1 MRPGRL
7 RAIPSRTPMR
17 NWKIESTIE
26 GVYSTKASRTPAISL
41 SAPSAMAGTH
51 STSTSTKVSTTALI
65 ASPIAGALSA
75 ITLQNSTIASPILAT
90 MAGISSAIPVMI
102 TVRDA
107 TIAVAPAV
115 PAAANAV
122 TPTAKADR
130 PAPARAKPAPIPTT
144 DTPISANAPL
154 KPRIVGT
161 RGVRTRPATPITV
174 NAPARATSPLAIAV
188 QLIAPRMLS
197 TGVMTSNALAATN
210 IAADPASVPVIAFK
224 PIARIAIAP
233 PRVTKPLAISSQVI
247 PLILLRASAITTKAA
262 ATAIRPV
269 PIPTIFLGMKLTAI
283 VTAVSAPAIA
293 TSPLAIS
300 SQDIEPKSCTAEAN
314 IFIEAAIAIKATPVD
329 ITCLAFPVRFVK
341 SVISASNAPTET
353 NPFAI
358 SSHSMP
364 PKSSQAE
371 ANTLIA
377 AANIT
382 IPVAVVMDLPLNFA
396 VFINRETSAS
406 RTPTPTNPLASSS
419 QLSAERSS
427 QTDASTLIA
436 AANITICVAPFTIV
450 PLPLL
455 ITFAA
460 ATITVVKPATPITPV
475 VSCFASKSPIF
486 FKALA
491 RIRTD
496 VAMPS
501 IAVTLLVTPLA

>member
-1 MRPGRL
+1 
-7 RAIPSRTPMR
+7 
-17 NWKIESTIE
+17 
-26 GVYSTKASRTPAISL
+26 
-41 SAPSAMAGTH
+41 
-51 STSTSTKVSTTALI
+51 
-65 ASPIAGALSA
+65 
-75 ITLQNSTIASPILAT
+75 
-90 MAGISSAIPVMI
+90 MI
-102 TVRDA
+102 TVKEA

-115 PAAANAV
+115 PAAARAV
-122 TPTAKADR
+122 KPTARADK
-130 PAPARAKPAPIPTT
+130 PAPARAKPAPMPRT

-154 KPRIVGT
+154 RPRMVGT
-161 RGVRTRPATPITV
+161 KGVSTKPATPMTV
-174 NAPARATSPLAIAV
+174 NAPANATRPLAIAS
-188 QLIAPRMLS
+188 QLIAPRILS
-197 TGVMTSNALAATN
+197 TGVITSSAEAATI
-210 IAADPASVPVIAFK
+210 IAAEPARVPVIALR
-224 PIARIAIAP
+224 PMARIAIAP

-247 PLILLRASAITTKAA
+247 PLILLRASAIITKAA

-269 PIPTIFLGMKLTAI
+269 PIPTIFLGINLTAT
-283 VTAVSAPAIA
+283 VTAVRAPAIA
-293 TSPLAIS
+293 TRPLAS
-300 SQDIEPKSCTAEAN
+300 SSHDIEEKSCTAEAN
-314 IFIEAAIAIKATPVD
+314 IFIDAAIAINATPVD
-329 ITCLAFPVRFVK
+329 ITCLAFPVKLVK
-341 SVISASNAPTET
+341 SVISANNAPTET

-382 IPVAVVMDLPLNFA
+382 IPVAVVIDLPLNFA
-396 VFINRETSAS
+396 VFINRETSVS

-427 QTDASTLIA
+427 HTDASTLIA
-436 AANITICVAPFTIV
+436 AANITICVAPFIIV
-450 PLPLL
+450 PPPLL

-501 IAVTLLVTPLA
+501 IAVTLLVTPFA